1 MEDKKLT
8 SNNIDEALYYLRQEA
23 DRRTVKLW
31 KTKIGQ
37 FVELKYLSDEHLLNI
52 IKHLR
57 KKKAEQKFVNE
68 AIASYPYWS

>member
-31 KTKIGQ
+31 KSKTGQ
-37 FVELKYLSDEHLLNI
+37 FVELKYISDEHLLNI
-52 IKHLR
+52 IKHLE
-57 KKKAEQKFVNE
+57 KKKTEQEFVNE
-68 AIASYPYWS
+68 AIASYPYWL